1 MIVVAWAC
9 VGCALGVVFVR
20 RRSTAIGLVT
30 LQSLLLAAAAF
41 ARAPGRSGEFLVASG
56 ALLIKS
62 VVIAAVL
69 FSTLRRTRETRPI
82 VNDISAIT
90 RLALTV
96 AIALAAAATVPGFGS
111 GAPSV
116 EHAAVALVAIG
127 IATTALRRATLLQ
140 ALGLLVAENGVA
152 TIAIATRGGVPLLI
166 ELGALFDLMIII
178 AIAAAFHSRIFD
190 EFGSG
195 DATALKGLRD

>member
-1 MIVVAWAC
+1 MTVIAWAC
-9 VGCALGVVFVR
+9 VGCALAVVFVR
-20 RRSTAIGLVT
+20 RRSTAIGFAT

-41 ARAPGRSGEFLVASG
+41 ARAPSRSPEFLVASG
-56 ALLIKS
+56 ALLAKALAIGALLVWS
-62 VVIAAVL
+62 V
-69 FSTLRRTRETRPI
+69 RRTRESQPV
-82 VNDISAIT
+82 VNDVSAIV
-90 RLALTV
+90 RLGV
-96 AIALAAAATVPGFGS
+96 AVFVALAAAATVPQFAS

-127 IATTALRRATLLQ
+127 ITITALRRATLLQ

-152 TIAIATRGGVPLLI
+152 TIATAARGGVPLLI
-166 ELGALFDLMIII
+166 ELGALFDLMIIV
-178 AIAAAFHSRIFD
+178 AVATAFHSRIFG